1 VPFILV
7 FRFPLPTVNM
17 NFAAMRT
24 HHKNLCGIESD
35 GIHIP
40 IPLAVKER
48 PCIPAQ
54 LDTFVTRRPI
64 LFQTVHIDDR
74 PDTFGL
80 LKPT

>member
-1 VPFILV
+1 
-7 FRFPLPTVNM
+7 
-17 NFAAMRT
+17 MRT

-35 GIHIP
+35 GIHVP

-54 LDTFVTRRPI
+54 PDAFVARHPI
-64 LFQTVHIDDR
+64 LFQTVHIDSQL
-74 PDTFGL
+74 DTFDL